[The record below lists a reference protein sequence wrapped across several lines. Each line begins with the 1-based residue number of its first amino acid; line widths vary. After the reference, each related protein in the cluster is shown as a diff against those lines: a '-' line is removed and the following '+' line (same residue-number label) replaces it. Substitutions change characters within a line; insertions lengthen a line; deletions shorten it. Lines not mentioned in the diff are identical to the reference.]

1 MASRS
6 QFKLI
11 KEEMKRRHHRPGV
24 ASRSHFL
31 CIDAMGTRH
40 KSILKLEAEFNFAM
54 DDEDVPAKSSSKLS
68 SKASTTPSSKAS
80 TAPFVAELSLP
91 DHLELAG
98 LLLDKRSK
106 NGLRQYHRAQIYLST
121 ARKIQA
127 HLTKTLN
134 QEVGTGSLN
143 TYEQMMEA
151 RLDNAERVARRII
164 SLESL
169 VREDEACVPLLDI
182 IHACEEIRSW
192 LLNRKTT
199 LTNEAGEMEVDTGT
213 SAAYNNLKDP
223 LYWEGC
229 VSNYTEPSNVT
240 MTTDTIDLV
249 DGDISDSD
257 TSTVKGVDDKDVK
270 CKLNNDFYKPDLA
283 SGLEQTLEYEEFYE
297 IAALAEKD
305 PEAIFHNVS
314 VELGTNPITTSQ
326 AKILYAFVFY
336 LQRDRIGIA
345 NMMNEYLDSLDSKID
360 PDDEELS
367 KLKNAL
373 RTMNIKV
380 IGEAIVPGTSS
391 NASRPSFP
399 PTPSTFPAGTS
410 SIDAEGE
417 SRKKR
422 KLGEDDEEG
431 EIL

>member
-1 MASRS
+1 
-6 QFKLI
+6 
-11 KEEMKRRHHRPGV
+11 
-24 ASRSHFL
+24 
-31 CIDAMGTRH
+31 MGTRH

-54 DDEDVPAKSSSKLS
+54 DDEDVPAKSPSKLS

-199 LTNEAGEMEVDTGT
+199 LTNEAGEMEVDTGIAQHTIT
-213 SAAYNNLKDP
+213 SKT
-223 LYWEGC
+223 LYTGRA
-229 VSNYTEPSNVT
+229 VYR
-240 MTTDTIDLV
+240 I
-249 DGDISDSD
+249 
-257 TSTVKGVDDKDVK
+257 
-270 CKLNNDFYKPDLA
+270 
-283 SGLEQTLEYEEFYE
+283 TLS
-297 IAALAEKD
+297 LQM
-305 PEAIFHNVS
+305 
-314 VELGTNPITTSQ
+314 SQ
-326 AKILYAFVFY
+326 
-336 LQRDRIGIA
+336 
-345 NMMNEYLDSLDSKID
+345 
-360 PDDEELS
+360 
-367 KLKNAL
+367 
-373 RTMNIKV
+373 
-380 IGEAIVPGTSS
+380 
-391 NASRPSFP
+391 
-399 PTPSTFPAGTS
+399 
-410 SIDAEGE
+410 
-417 SRKKR
+417 
-422 KLGEDDEEG
+422 
-431 EIL
+431 

>member
-199 LTNEAGEMEVDTGT
+199 LTNEAGEMEVDT
-213 SAAYNNLKDP
+213 
-223 LYWEGC
+223 
-229 VSNYTEPSNVT
+229 
-240 MTTDTIDLV
+240 DTIDLV

-283 SGLEQTLEYEEFYE
+283 SGLEQTLEYEEFYK

-305 PEAIFHNVS
+305 PEAMFHNVS